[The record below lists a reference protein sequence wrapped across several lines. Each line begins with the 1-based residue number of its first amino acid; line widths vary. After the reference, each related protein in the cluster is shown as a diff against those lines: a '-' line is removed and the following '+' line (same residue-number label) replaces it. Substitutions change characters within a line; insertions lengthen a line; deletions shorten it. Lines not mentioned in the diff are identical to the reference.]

1 MAGKGNQQSGPG
13 TSRTAAAVML
23 RRGNE
28 VWLRP
33 DVESRDAVRLRP
45 VRDATAEVK
54 AGDVVL
60 ARTGLLSRGPGRL
73 ALERV
78 TGFRADVARLES
90 GDWVLLGNIIGKV
103 VPSG

>member
-1 MAGKGNQQSGPG
+1 MAGKPTQSGPG

-23 RRGNE
+23 RRGRE

-33 DVESRDAVRLRP
+33 AVESREAVRLAP
-45 VRDATAEVK
+45 VRNAAAEVK

-60 ARTGLLSRGPGRL
+60 ARTGLRSQGPGAL

-78 TGFRADVARLES
+78 TGIRADVARLEP
-90 GDWVLLGNIIGKV
+90 GGWVLLENIFGKV
-103 VPSG
+103 VSSG